1 MVTNLEKR
9 DELFNEA
16 VKVMGGTISSIS
28 FNKLE
33 KDLVDLE
40 RIIQDCNSC
49 IIKLQYILR
58 FVTIPLINTEV
69 RDLFTHCALIDFN
82 FSSGTVILY
91 DTENLA
97 EEINIEDEE
106 SKELFDI
113 VLKRYI
119 KKVENYRDKAKDLVG
134 FLNAEYRGNDK
145 A

>member
-40 RIIQDCNSC
+40 RVIRDCNSC

-69 RDLFTHCALIDFN
+69 TDLFTHWALIDFN

-91 DTENLA
+91 DTENLT